1 MRVSLGLL
9 LILGIWLAHEV
20 CHAEQFYG
28 LLARVDRDSITLL
41 SPDNQKVIFHVDKHS
56 RCLAAPF
63 LGRWVTVDAELHKLH
78 PKTVGLEPKR

>member
-1 MRVSLGLL
+1 MRVSLGVI
-9 LILGIWLAHEV
+9 LILGLWFAHAV

-41 SPDNQKVIFHVDKHS
+41 SPDNQKVVFRVDKQS
-56 RCLAAPF
+56 RCLAARF

-78 PKTVGLEPKR
+78 PKTVDLQPK